1 MSVGGVGMEMES
13 PVRLMDLDEEIK
25 MLEEYR
31 DALKMRLE
39 KVNKRLE
46 GLKR

>member
-1 MSVGGVGMEMES
+1 MEF
-13 PVRLMDLDEEIK
+13 PFPLVDVAEEIK
-25 MLEEYR
+25 MFEEYSE
-31 DALKMRLE
+31 ALSARLD